1 MRKFYFLLLF
11 FMLINQVNLVAQ
23 THINNDKTKEKTTK
37 VIYVY
42 GSADC
47 HFCVATKQ
55 KLIES
60 KIDFVFY
67 DIDTDKVALSEMLN
81 KLRKANISTNN
92 LGIPVIDKYGDIF
105 TNNADFQEFLIKVTK

>member
-1 MRKFYFLLLF
+1 MRKLSFLLF
-11 FMLINQVNLVAQ
+11 FFLFFNQVNLVAQ
-23 THINNDKTKEKTTK
+23 TILNSGKTKEKVAK
-37 VIYVY
+37 IILVY

-47 HFCVATKQ
+47 HFCIATKQ

-60 KIDFVFY
+60 KLDFVFY

-92 LGIPVIDKYGDIF
+92 LGIPVIDKYGEIF
-105 TNNADFQEFLIKVTK
+105 TNNTDFQEFLIKVTK

>member
-1 MRKFYFLLLF
+1 M
-11 FMLINQVNLVAQ
+11 
-23 THINNDKTKEKTTK
+23 TTEHDKTKEKTTK

-60 KIDFVFY
+60 KLDFVFY
-67 DIDTDKVALSEMLN
+67 DIDTDKAALSEMLN
-81 KLRKANISTNN
+81 KLRKANISTNIKN
-92 LGIPVIDKYGDIF
+92 DISIF
-105 TNNADFQEFLIKVTK
+105 SFIKK